1 MTIVLSGINLFEG
14 GAISVYRDCLSEFVR
29 SGVTQRDRVIAFVHK
44 AELFSDYSEQV
55 TLIELPRSRT
65 TWVFRLWYE
74 YVYFYWYSRGRH
86 VDVWLSM
93 HDTSPSVRAA
103 RRYVY
108 CHNPSPFMRTR
119 LRDIRYSYKN
129 VLVSAFYRYL
139 YRINIRKNDGVIV
152 QQEWMRREFTRMY
165 GVSNVIV
172 ARPSLREDA
181 LGDSVSGV
189 DSRPAESEV
198 GGRFIFIYPAYAR
211 SFKNVEVV
219 CEACRL
225 LQDRGLGGFQV
236 LLTMDGTENR
246 YSRDLVE
253 KYGEMPSVNFI
264 GVQSKSAVLDLYQQ
278 ASCLVFPSLLETWG
292 LPISEFKQTRKPILA
307 ADLPYAHETV
317 GSYDAVCFFPPS
329 DAVFL
334 SELMQR
340 EIRGIGIHTPSVAT
354 PLSEPFAADWGDLL
368 TMLLLGEDGGAE
380 VSRSP
385 N

>member
-14 GAISVYRDCLSEFVR
+14 GPVSVYRDCLSEIVR
-29 SGVTQRDRVIAFVHK
+29 SGVAQRNRVIAFVHK
-44 AELFSDYSEQV
+44 AELFSDFSEQV

-65 TWVFRLWYE
+65 TWLFRLWYE
-74 YVYFYWYSRGRH
+74 YVYFYWYSRGRQ

-93 HDTSPSVRAA
+93 HDISPCVRAA

-119 LRDIRYSYKN
+119 FRDIHYSYKN
-129 VLVSAFYRYL
+129 ALFSVFYRYL
-139 YRINIRKNDGVIV
+139 YRINIRKNVSVIV
-152 QQEWMRREFTRMY
+152 QQEWMRREFIRMF

-172 ARPSLREDA
+172 ARPSLTEQA
-181 LGDSVSGV
+181 LGDSLAGV
-189 DSRPAESEV
+189 DNRPSESV
-198 GGRFIFIYPAYAR
+198 AGRLFTFIYPAYAR

-253 KYGEMPSVNFI
+253 KYGGMPGVNFI
-264 GVQSKSAVLDLYQQ
+264 GVQSRSAVFELYRQ

-334 SELMQR
+334 SELMQK
-340 EIRGIGIHTPSVAT
+340 EIQGIGIHNPSVAT
-354 PLSEPFAADWGDLL
+354 PVSEPFAADWGDLL
-368 TMLLLGEDGGAE
+368 AMLLREEDAE
-380 VSRSP
+380 RR
-385 N
+385 